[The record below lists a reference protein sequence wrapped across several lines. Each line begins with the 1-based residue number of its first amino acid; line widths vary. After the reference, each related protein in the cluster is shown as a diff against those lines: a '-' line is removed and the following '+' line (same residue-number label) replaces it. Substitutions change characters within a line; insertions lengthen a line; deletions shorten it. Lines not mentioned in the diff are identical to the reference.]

1 MTKPDFLVIGAMKC
15 ATSTVCAYLED
26 HRSVFMVQ
34 NGEPNFFSDNE
45 NWAKGSEWYAQ
56 FFEGRGAETFCS
68 EGSNNYTHD
77 AIYPHS
83 AERMADFCPDAK
95 LIYMVRHPV
104 QRIIASWIQKRA
116 NQGDNVPS
124 TLDRAVREMPDHF
137 IDESLYWRQLS
148 QYRAHFADDRI
159 FIGFMEDLKADGPAF
174 MARLCGFLNI
184 PPTEALERPHLNP
197 SAGKRVPSE
206 LYTAVRRMP
215 GVKALAR
222 LTPKGPKQWLKQ
234 RFFSTKLDTRPTFSA
249 PVLAELEATLAPDAA
264 AFLAHCGKP
273 ADFWRFETR

>member
-1 MTKPDFLVIGAMKC
+1 
-15 ATSTVCAYLED
+15 
-26 HRSVFMVQ
+26 
-34 NGEPNFFSDNE
+34 
-45 NWAKGSEWYAQ
+45 
-56 FFEGRGAETFCS
+56 
-68 EGSNNYTHD
+68 
-77 AIYPHS
+77 
-83 AERMADFCPDAK
+83 MADFCPDAK

-104 QRIIASWIQKRA
+104 QRIVASWIQKRA
-116 NQGDNVPS
+116 DQGDKVPS
-124 TLDRAVREMPDHF
+124 TLDRAVRETPDIF
-137 IDESLYWRQLS
+137 IDESLYWRQLGR
-148 QYRAHFADDRI
+148 YRAHFADDRI

-197 SAGKRVPSE
+197 SADKRVPSE

-249 PVLAELEATLAPDAA
+249 PVLAELEAQLAPDAA